1 MNEIASVSGSSGT
14 AVGGARQLNEMKV
27 EDFMKIMIKELRQQ
41 DPFEPVSSKDLLQQ
55 IGQLRDM
62 QSAMELHD
70 TLEALSGNQKLG
82 AASSMLGK
90 LVVGHSED
98 GEIVEGMVTSIKR
111 EGDKIFLELDSG
123 QRLDLDD
130 VIEVYGKDADLATD
144 DSQG

>member
-70 TLEALSGNQKLG
+70 TLEALSSNQKLG

-144 DSQG
+144 DLQG

>member
-70 TLEALSGNQKLG
+70 TLEALSSNQKLG